1 MSQKEPEKKYDLCG
15 TIWYSNRRSS
25 WSTDNTTSY
34 EGDDRHVKRL
44 VVEWSFDQCVPASSP
59 PTKGLDDKVEHCP
72 KLEYKVGRTIAKV
85 TLHEFGQTGYHPGIT
100 DSVKAHVEACD
111 RNKARCG
118 PHDQDICKPIK
129 DVSAISRRKLAKT
142 IDSLMCSVTVVG

>member
-1 MSQKEPEKKYDLCG
+1 MELG
-15 TIWYSNRRSS
+15 
-25 WSTDNTTSY
+25 
-34 EGDDRHVKRL
+34 
-44 VVEWSFDQCVPASSP
+44 
-59 PTKGLDDKVEHCP
+59 P
-72 KLEYKVGRTIAKV
+72 KLEYKVGRTIARV

-100 DSVKAHVEACD
+100 DSVKAHVEACE

-142 IDSLMCSVTVVG
+142 IDSLMCSVTVVGQQNVRRESPAVEESYLSREY